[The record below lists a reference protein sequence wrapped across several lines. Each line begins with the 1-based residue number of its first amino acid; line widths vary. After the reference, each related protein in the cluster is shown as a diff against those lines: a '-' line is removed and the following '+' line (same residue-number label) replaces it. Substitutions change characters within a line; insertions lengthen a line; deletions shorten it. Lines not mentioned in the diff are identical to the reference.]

1 MRIRRSRLFFGFLE
15 EQGLGGTQLRR
26 NLLLES
32 ISSVCGRTTYFALG
46 QSRQSR
52 PEASQIFHAAKAGP
66 RTPCLPPA
74 IAWIGAFPGGHNPSR
89 LRFRSMAF
97 RRLTVY
103 SRRNALS
110 LRVGVCGKSYS
121 H

>member
-1 MRIRRSRLFFGFLE
+1 MGSLLMWDWRHTTALFSRL
-15 EQGLGGTQLRR
+15 
-26 NLLLES
+26 ES
-32 ISSVCGRTTYFALG
+32 VSSVCGRTTYFALG

-52 PEASQIFHAAKAGP
+52 PGASQNFHVTKAGP
-66 RTPCLPPA
+66 RTPWLPPA

-110 LRVGVCGKSYS
+110 LRTGVCIKSYS